1 MRHSGRENNQ
11 LRDIAIE
18 KDFIQNADSSV
29 LISFGK
35 TKVIC
40 TATVEESVPRFL
52 KDTGRGWV
60 TAEYSMLPASTNERI
75 RREVSKGKQSGRTME
90 IQRLIGRSLRAAID
104 LDKLGERSILIDCDV
119 IQADGGTRTTSITG
133 GMFVLYDVVQ
143 KLISGGQIA
152 QNPIQNFVSA
162 ISIGLVQGQT
172 LLDLDYEEDSTADV
186 DLNLVMTDDGRFIEI
201 QGTAEQTPFS
211 PEHLSSFL
219 DIGTKGIQTI
229 IDTVK
234 QSLMVS
240 FDLFF
245 FIQFAYVINS
255 ITVKS
260 AVVHDFFFDLIK
272 EQVFIIRGECQ
283 HSGRCCSSIMVYDN
297 AQPIQS
303 MHNWRAFLRRFPEYD
318 SFKPNHVAGHIASYD
333 CDCLMLDNRC
343 SRYFTRPAIC
353 RQYPTSFFYK
363 HGFIHDTCG
372 YYVDHDEKYKWVF
385 PTIKRDL
392 DLFIKRHI
400 N

>member
-11 LRDIAIE
+11 LRDIVIE

-162 ISIGLVQGQT
+162 ISIGLVRGQT
-172 LLDLDYEEDSTADV
+172 LLDLDYEEDSTADG

-211 PEHLSSFL
+211 QNIYHLF
-219 DIGTKGIQTI
+219 
-229 IDTVK
+229 
-234 QSLMVS
+234 
-240 FDLFF
+240 
-245 FIQFAYVINS
+245 
-255 ITVKS
+255 
-260 AVVHDFFFDLIK
+260 
-272 EQVFIIRGECQ
+272 
-283 HSGRCCSSIMVYDN
+283 
-297 AQPIQS
+297 
-303 MHNWRAFLRRFPEYD
+303 
-318 SFKPNHVAGHIASYD
+318 
-333 CDCLMLDNRC
+333 
-343 SRYFTRPAIC
+343 
-353 RQYPTSFFYK
+353 
-363 HGFIHDTCG
+363 
-372 YYVDHDEKYKWVF
+372 
-385 PTIKRDL
+385 
-392 DLFIKRHI
+392 
-400 N
+400 